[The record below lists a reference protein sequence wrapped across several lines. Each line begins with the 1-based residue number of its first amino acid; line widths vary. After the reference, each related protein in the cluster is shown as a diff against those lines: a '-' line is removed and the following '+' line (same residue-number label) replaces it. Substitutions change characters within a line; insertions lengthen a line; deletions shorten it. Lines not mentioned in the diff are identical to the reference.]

1 MIGNEYLQALF
12 HYPDEDTALNQLLEM
27 LKYQE
32 ETFITSLNESLD
44 LERCTKEEISYL
56 TKIVAL
62 IDYYLQLHKR
72 DVPDWIRDEKLSF
85 ETPYYH
91 SKRLSDFDKVKLIYS
106 SPGPFRARNVYFD
119 LHGIE
124 RV

>member
-12 HYPDEDTALNQLLEM
+12 DYPDEDTALNQLLEI
-27 LKYQE
+27 LKYKDQA
-32 ETFITSLNESLD
+32 FITSLNDPCDLD
-44 LERCTKEEISYL
+44 LCTDLEINYL
-56 TKIVAL
+56 TKVAAL
-62 IDYYLQLHKR
+62 IDYSLQIHKL
-72 DVPDWIRDEKLSF
+72 DVPVWIRDERLSF
-85 ETPYYH
+85 DTPYYH